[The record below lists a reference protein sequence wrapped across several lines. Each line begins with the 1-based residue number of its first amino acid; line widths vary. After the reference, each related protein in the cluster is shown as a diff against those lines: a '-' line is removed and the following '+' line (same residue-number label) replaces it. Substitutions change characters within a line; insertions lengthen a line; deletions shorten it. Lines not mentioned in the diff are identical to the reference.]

1 MNKIQL
7 YFWGKRKSS
16 SQNCEAIRIIFFP
29 IFFALLILS
38 LQSTAKGDTNNKLQE
53 NFCATGSQQQLYDFF
68 TEENYVVFARAK
80 RIHKNGKTKD
90 FSDTFFLVSPDME
103 FLHIVTQK
111 KIDNSKFKACI
122 FSSARE
128 VDYRFTSPIPE
139 LLTEKNREHFLFL
152 DEIPKNGECPPA
164 KTNCIPWSNW
174 SHMIRQTFLYS
185 AYMYSATWNYDA
197 YEEIVDLT
205 LDGKTIHPTR
215 GALAELA
222 RTKYAVRMRNELS
235 ESKEDQE
242 AAKKVYKEIYNEVDH
257 ALPLMV
263 LMLTDNRKWVVS
275 VVDRLKGLV
284 WTPMQGHE
292 LELYPLPR
300 SAYEKFRQAKN

>member
-7 YFWGKRKSS
+7 PFCRQKYSGNNR
-16 SQNCEAIRIIFFP
+16 ELIRIIL
-29 IFFALLILS
+29 ITTLSALSILS
-38 LQSTAKGDTNNKLQE
+38 IQRTAAEDTKNKLQE
-53 NFCATGSQQQLYDFF
+53 NFCATGSQQQLFNFF
-68 TEENYVVFARAK
+68 TEQDYVVFAQAK
-80 RIHKNGKTKD
+80 RIHKNGKTRD
-90 FSDTFFLVSPDME
+90 FSDTLFLISPDME

-128 VDYRFTSPIPE
+128 VDYRFVSPIPE

-152 DEIPKNGECPPA
+152 DEIPKNGKCPPA
-164 KTNCIPWSNW
+164 KTNCTPWPAW

-205 LDGKTIHPTR
+205 LDGKTIHPSR

-222 RTKYAVRMRNELS
+222 RTKYAIRMRNELS

-275 VVDRLKGLV
+275 VIDRLKGLV
-284 WTPMQGHE
+284 WTPIQGRE